1 MSGSVGIAAVQITRA
16 HDLMVIGTAGSERG
30 LQLVAEQGVQHV
42 LNYHTPDYLD
52 KVKDLTGGRG
62 VDVVLEMEASANL
75 ANDLKVLAPY
85 GRVVIIGS
93 RAEASFDPIDAILLD
108 ANILGM
114 TLYKVPD
121 DDMKAIQAYLKLG
134 LKAGDLR
141 PIVGEEIPLAEAPR
155 AHEALMRSNSY
166 GKIVLIP

>member
-1 MSGSVGIAAVQITRA
+1 
-16 HDLMVIGTAGSERG
+16 
-30 LQLVAEQGVQHV
+30 
-42 LNYHTPDYLD
+42 
-52 KVKDLTGGRG
+52 
-62 VDVVLEMEASANL
+62 MEASANL
-75 ANDLKVLAPY
+75 AKDLKVLAPY

-108 ANILGM
+108 ANILAM

-134 LKAGDLR
+134 LKAGGLR
-141 PIVGEEIPLAEAPR
+141 PIVGEEMPLKEAPR
-155 AHEALMRSNSY
+155 AHEALMRPNSY